1 MLSEILSIFVIS
13 FISSL
18 REMLEAVLIIGI
30 IISYLHIIDR
40 KDLYRDVLYGVLAAI
55 FVSIGLAWFFLAIL
69 EGVGAYQELFEGIIM
84 IVAACFLTWMIIWM
98 MKQSKTLRSDLHI
111 KISGAITDNQRTGI
125 LLLVFF
131 SVSREGAELV
141 LLLYST
147 FIKNYSLIGVPITSL
162 TILTGLISGL
172 FVSAILAIL
181 LYNYSF
187 RIDIN
192 RFFQITSVLL
202 IIFAAGLLANG
213 LHEIFEFFESSG
225 NPFAEAFI
233 WTEVWN
239 INESFIGDFLQF
251 LFSWMY
257 DPSYPMRFEKSVF
270 GSILVGLFG
279 WNDNPAL
286 IEVSVYI
293 LYLVGIFIL
302 TRRISNKEPVTVQ
315 D

>member
-1 MLSEILSIFVIS
+1 MFSEILSIFVIS

-30 IISYLHIIDR
+30 IISYLQIIDR
-40 KDLYRDVLYGVLAAI
+40 KDLYRDVLYGALAAI

-69 EGVGAYQELFEGIIM
+69 DGVGGYQELFEGIIM
-84 IVAACFLTWMIIWM
+84 IVAAGFLTWMIIWM
-98 MKQSKTLRSDLHI
+98 MNQSKTLRSDLQG
-111 KISGAITDNQRTGI
+111 KISGAITDKQRTGL

-147 FIKNYSLIGVPITSL
+147 FIKHYNLIGVPITSL
-162 TILTGLISGL
+162 TIIIGLIFGL
-172 FVSAILAIL
+172 LISVLMAILI
-181 LYNYSF
+181 YKYSYS
-187 RIDIN
+187 IDTK

-202 IIFAAGLLANG
+202 IIFAAGLLAHG
-213 LHEIFEFFESSG
+213 LHEIFEFLESTG
-225 NPFAEAFI
+225 NSFAKAFI

-239 INESFIGDFLQF
+239 INDTIIGDVLQF
-251 LFSWMY
+251 LFRLIY
-257 DPSYPMRFEKSVF
+257 DPSYPTRFEKSLF

-286 IEVSVYI
+286 IEVSAYI
-293 LYLVGIFIL
+293 LYFVGIFVLI
-302 TRRISNKEPVTVQ
+302 RRINNEELESIQ
-315 D
+315 H